1 MFSNECSIVQYQ
13 WAWIIVDYSTTVT
26 KVRTHESLFISHIY
40 KTHIDIFLIS
50 QQEMSLVLIPELW
63 SP

>member
-50 QQEMSLVLIPELW
+50 QQEMF
-63 SP
+63 